1 MRAALFLPVVAGLAA
16 AACNGN
22 DALCGKKYSEV
33 TFVGSHNSPFV
44 GIGPAD
50 NQLVSPTA
58 QLDLGVRFLQAQT
71 QNKDG
76 GIQMCHTDCLILD
89 AGSLSDYLTSITKW
103 MNAHPDEVVT
113 LLLTNIDAIPVQ
125 KFDDVFKNY
134 HADTSKVNYILDEF
148 QYFWETPYGETDSN
162 FPRCNIDRPEGVD
175 PNGRMYLVNHV
186 LNIDIFG
193 VKIPD
198 LANAGKTNSF
208 DSIDKQVNLCRG
220 MWGKTPN
227 VILGVRSGEADEITF
242 AQGEL

>member
-1 MRAALFLPVVAGLAA
+1 M
-16 AACNGN
+16 
-22 DALCGKKYSEV
+22 
-33 TFVGSHNSPFV
+33 
-44 GIGPAD
+44 
-50 NQLVSPTA
+50 
-58 QLDLGVRFLQAQT
+58 
-71 QNKDG
+71 
-76 GIQMCHTDCLILD
+76 
-89 AGSLSDYLTSITKW
+89 
-103 MNAHPDEVVT
+103 
-113 LLLTNIDAIPVQ
+113 
-125 KFDDVFKNY
+125 
-134 HADTSKVNYILDEF
+134 NYILDEF

-227 VILGVRSGEADEITF
+227 VILVSWTSSLGHRVGWQSLSNHRNYRC
-242 AQGEL
+242 